1 MYTCES
7 PVRRFPLI
15 LDMIKKNQEIERIWL
30 TGRKFPN
37 SFALRL
43 VRIVVNFSSTTIF
56 FVVGFKSLIEA
67 RRRQDN
73 SIVSRF

>member
-7 PVRRFPLI
+7 PVRRFPLV
-15 LDMIKKNQEIERIWL
+15 LDMIKKNQEIERIRL

-43 VRIVVNFSSTTIF
+43 VRIVNVSSTTSF
-56 FVVGFKSLIEA
+56 FGVGFKSLIEA